1 MKTVGFIS
9 LGCPKNQIDGEC
21 LLAQLDAAGYTVADP
36 YDGVDVVIINTCGF
50 IEDAKKEAIENIL
63 DMVQLK
69 EDGTI
74 GKIVVTGCLAERYQD
89 EIRKEIP
96 EVDAVIGI
104 GANKDIAAVCDRVL
118 EDEIVTEFPPKEE
131 LSLNGERVLTTPEY
145 YAYLKIAEGCS
156 NCCTYCAI
164 PQIRGRFRSREMDD
178 IYEEAVQLAEK
189 GVKELIL
196 VAQDTTLYGKDL
208 YGRLALPELL
218 KKLCAID
225 GIHWIRLL
233 YCYPDEFT
241 DELIEVM
248 AEEEKVLPYVDLPL
262 QHASDKILKRM
273 NRRCT
278 AEQAAELIQKLRER
292 IPGIV
297 IRTTFITGFPGE
309 GEEEFEELAVFVNK
323 TEFDCLGCFAYSAE
337 EDTPAASFEDQLD
350 ERTKNDRKD
359 ILMNDQYNIMLD
371 KHNALIGQT
380 FEVLVES
387 YDEYS
392 DSYVGRTYRDAP
404 EIDSVIKFTAQR
416 DLNEGDF
423 CTVKVFGLDEYD
435 LIGEAEE

>member
-36 YDGVDVVIINTCGF
+36 YDGVDIAIVNTCGF

-69 EDGTI
+69 EDGTV
-74 GKIVVTGCLAERYQD
+74 KKVVVTGCLAQRYQN
-89 EIRKEIP
+89 EILDEIP
-96 EVDAVIGI
+96 EVDAVVGL
-104 GANKDIAAVCDRVL
+104 GANREIVAVCDRVL
-118 EDEIVTEFPPKEE
+118 AEETVAEFPAKEE
-131 LSLNGERVLTTPEY
+131 LPLGGERVLTTPEY
-145 YAYLKIAEGCS
+145 YAYLKIAEGCN

-164 PQIRGRFRSREMDD
+164 PQIRGGYRSREMDD
-178 IYEEAVQLAEK
+178 IVDEAAQLAEK

-196 VAQDTTLYGKDL
+196 VAQDTTLYGQDL

-218 KKLCAID
+218 KKLCAVD

-241 DELIEVM
+241 DELIDVM
-248 AEEEKVLPYVDLPL
+248 ATEEKVLHYVDLPL
-262 QHASDKILKRM
+262 QHANDTILKLM

-278 AEQAAELIQKLRER
+278 AEQAAELIEKLRER
-292 IPGIV
+292 IPDIV
-297 IRTTFITGFPGE
+297 LRTTFITGFPGE
-309 GEEEFEELAVFVNK
+309 GEAEFEDLAVFVNE

-337 EDTPAASFEDQLD
+337 EGTPAAAFEDQVE
-350 ERTKNDRKD
+350 ERVKNDRKD
-359 ILMNDQYNIMLD
+359 IIMNDQYSIMQE
-371 KHNALIGQT
+371 KHEALIGQT
-380 FEVLVES
+380 FEVLVEG

-392 DSYVGRTYRDAP
+392 DSYFGRTYRDAP
-404 EIDSVIKFTAQR
+404 EIDSIIKFTST
-416 DLNEGDF
+416 DEWNEGDF
-423 CTVKVFGLDEYD
+423 CMVKVFGVDEYD
-435 LIGEAEE
+435 LIGEVEA

>member
-36 YDGVDVVIINTCGF
+36 YDGVDVVVVNTCGF
-50 IEDAKKEAIENIL
+50 IEDAKKEAIESIL

-69 EDGTI
+69 EDGTV
-74 GKIVVTGCLAERYQD
+74 GRIVVTGCLAERYQ
-89 EIRKEIP
+89 EEVLTEIP
-96 EVDAVIGI
+96 EVDAVVGI
-104 GANKDIAAVCDRVL
+104 GANRDIVAVCDRVL
-118 EDEIVTEFPPKEE
+118 AGETVTAFPAKNE
-131 LSLNGERVLTTPEY
+131 LPLNGERVLTTPEY
-145 YAYLKIAEGCS
+145 YAYLKIAEGCD
-156 NCCTYCAI
+156 NRCTYCAI
-164 PQIRGRFRSREMDD
+164 PQIRGGFRSREMDD
-178 IYEEAVQLAEK
+178 IADEAAQLAEK

-196 VAQDTTLYGKDL
+196 VAQDTTRYGQDL

-241 DELIEVM
+241 DELIDVM
-248 AEEEKVLPYVDLPL
+248 AAEKKVLHYVDLPL
-262 QHASDKILKRM
+262 QHANDAILRRM
-273 NRRCT
+273 NRRCS

-292 IPGIV
+292 IPDIV

-309 GEEEFEELAVFVNK
+309 GEEEFEDLAVFVNE

-337 EDTPAASFEDQLD
+337 EGTPAASFEDQVD
-350 ERTKNDRKD
+350 ERTKNDRKE
-359 ILMNDQYNIMLD
+359 IIMNDQYSIMQE
-371 KHNALIGQT
+371 KHEQLIGQT
-380 FEVLVES
+380 FEVLVEG

-392 DSYVGRTYRDAP
+392 DSYFGRTYRDAP
-404 EIDSVIKFTAQR
+404 EIDSVIRFTAPF
-416 DLNEGDF
+416 DLNEGEF
-423 CTVKVFGLDEYD
+423 CEVQVFGVDEYD
-435 LIGEAEE
+435 LIGEAQA

>member
-74 GKIVVTGCLAERYQD
+74 GKIVVTGCLAERYQN
-89 EIRKEIP
+89 EICKEIP

-104 GANKDIAAVCDRVL
+104 GANKDIAAVCDRMLAGETVA
-118 EDEIVTEFPPKEE
+118 EFPPKEE
-131 LSLNGERVLTTPEY
+131 LPLNGERVLTTPEY
-145 YAYLKIAEGCS
+145 YAYLKIAEGCN

-208 YGRLALPELL
+208 YGKFALPELL
-218 KKLCAID
+218 QKLCTID
-225 GIHWIRLL
+225 GIHWIRML

-241 DELIEVM
+241 DELIDVM
-248 AEEEKVLPYVDLPL
+248 ASEEKVLHYVDLPL
-262 QHASDKILKRM
+262 QHASNKILKRM

-278 AEQAAELIQKLRER
+278 AEQATELIQKLRER
-292 IPGIV
+292 IPDIV
-297 IRTTFITGFPGE
+297 LRTTFITGFPGE
-309 GEEEFEELAVFVNK
+309 GEEEFEELAVFVNE

-337 EDTPAASFEDQLD
+337 EGTPAAAFEDRLD
-350 ERTKNDRKD
+350 ERTKNDRKE
-359 ILMNDQYNIMLD
+359 IIMNDQYSIVLE
-371 KHNALIGQT
+371 KHEALIGQT

-404 EIDSVIKFTAQR
+404 DIDSVIKFTAHA

-423 CTVKVFGLDEYD
+423 CMVKVFGVDEYD

>member
-36 YDGVDVVIINTCGF
+36 YDGVDVVIVNTCGF

-69 EDGTI
+69 EDGVV
-74 GKIVVTGCLAERYQD
+74 GKVVVTGCLAQRYQEEVLD
-89 EIRKEIP
+89 EIP
-96 EVDAVIGI
+96 EVDAVVGI
-104 GANKDIAAVCDRVL
+104 GANRDIVAVCDRVL
-118 EDEIVTEFPPKEE
+118 ADETVTEFPAQEE
-131 LSLNGERVLTTPEY
+131 LPLSGERVLTTPEY
-145 YAYLKIAEGCS
+145 YAYLKIAEGCN

-164 PQIRGRFRSREMDD
+164 PQIRGAYRSREMDD
-178 IYEEAVQLAEK
+178 IADEAAQLAEK

-208 YGRLALPELL
+208 YGYLALPELL

-225 GIHWIRLL
+225 GIRWIRLL

-241 DELIEVM
+241 DELIDVM
-248 AEEEKVLPYVDLPL
+248 ATEEKVLHYVDLPL
-262 QHASDKILKRM
+262 QHANDEILKRM

-278 AEQAAELIQKLRER
+278 AEQAAELIEKLRER
-292 IPGIV
+292 IPDIV

-309 GEEEFEELAVFVNK
+309 GEEEFEDLAVFVNEI
-323 TEFDCLGCFAYSAE
+323 EFDCLGCFAYSAE
-337 EDTPAASFEDQLD
+337 EGTPAAEFEDQVD
-350 ERTKNDRKD
+350 ERTKNDRKE
-359 ILMNDQYNIMLD
+359 IIMNDQYGIMLE
-371 KHNALIGQT
+371 KHEALIGET
-380 FEVLVES
+380 FEVLVEG

-392 DSYVGRTYRDAP
+392 DSYFGRTYRDAP
-404 EIDSVIKFTAQR
+404 EIDSVIRFTAPF

-423 CTVKVFGLDEYD
+423 CEVRVFGVDEYD
-435 LIGEAEE
+435 LIGEAEV

>member
-36 YDGVDVVIINTCGF
+36 YDGVDVVIVNTCGF
-50 IEDAKKEAIENIL
+50 IEDAKKEAIESIL

-69 EDGTI
+69 EDGVV
-74 GKIVVTGCLAERYQD
+74 GKVVVTGCLAQRYQEEVLD
-89 EIRKEIP
+89 EIP
-96 EVDAVIGI
+96 EVDAVVGI
-104 GANKDIAAVCDRVL
+104 GANRDIVAVCDRVL
-118 EDEIVTEFPPKEE
+118 ADETVTEFPAQEE
-131 LSLNGERVLTTPEY
+131 LPLSGERVLTTPEY
-145 YAYLKIAEGCS
+145 YAYLKIAEGCN

-164 PQIRGRFRSREMDD
+164 PQIRGAYRSREMDD
-178 IYEEAVQLAEK
+178 IADEAAQLAEK

-208 YGRLALPELL
+208 YGYLALPELL

-225 GIHWIRLL
+225 GIRWIRLL

-241 DELIEVM
+241 DELIDVM
-248 AEEEKVLPYVDLPL
+248 ATEEKVLHYVDLPL
-262 QHASDKILKRM
+262 QHANDTILKRM

-278 AEQAAELIQKLRER
+278 AEQAAELIEKLRER
-292 IPGIV
+292 IPDIV

-309 GEEEFEELAVFVNK
+309 GEEEFEDLAVFVNEI
-323 TEFDCLGCFAYSAE
+323 EFDCLGCFAYSAE
-337 EDTPAASFEDQLD
+337 EGTPAAEFEDQVD
-350 ERTKNDRKD
+350 ERTKNDRKE
-359 ILMNDQYNIMLD
+359 IIMNDQYGIMLE
-371 KHNALIGQT
+371 KHEALIGES
-380 FEVLVES
+380 FEVLVEG

-392 DSYVGRTYRDAP
+392 DSYFGRTYRDAP
-404 EIDSVIKFTAQR
+404 EIDSVIRFTAPF

-423 CTVKVFGLDEYD
+423 CAVKVFGVDEYD
-435 LIGEAEE
+435 LIGEAEV

>member
-36 YDGVDVVIINTCGF
+36 YDGVDVVIVNTCGF

-69 EDGTI
+69 EDGVV
-74 GKIVVTGCLAERYQD
+74 GKVVVTGCLAQRYQEEVLD
-89 EIRKEIP
+89 EIP
-96 EVDAVIGI
+96 EVDAVVGI
-104 GANKDIAAVCDRVL
+104 GANRDIVAVCDRVL
-118 EDEIVTEFPPKEE
+118 ADETVTEFPAQEE
-131 LSLNGERVLTTPEY
+131 LPLSGERVLTTPEY
-145 YAYLKIAEGCS
+145 YAYLKIAEGCN

-164 PQIRGRFRSREMDD
+164 PQIRGAYRSREMDD
-178 IYEEAVQLAEK
+178 IADEAAQLAEK

-208 YGRLALPELL
+208 YGYLALPELL

-241 DELIEVM
+241 DELIDVM
-248 AEEEKVLPYVDLPL
+248 ATEEKVLHYVDLPL
-262 QHASDKILKRM
+262 QHANDTILKRM

-278 AEQAAELIQKLRER
+278 AEQTAELIEKLRER
-292 IPGIV
+292 IPDIV

-309 GEEEFEELAVFVNK
+309 GEEEFEDLAVFVNEI
-323 TEFDCLGCFAYSAE
+323 EFDCLGCFAYSAE
-337 EDTPAASFEDQLD
+337 DGTPAAEFVDQVD
-350 ERTKNDRKD
+350 ERTKNDRKE
-359 ILMNDQYNIMLD
+359 IIMNDQYGIMLE
-371 KHNALIGQT
+371 KHEALIGES
-380 FEVLVES
+380 FEVLVEG

-392 DSYVGRTYRDAP
+392 DSYFGRTYRDAP
-404 EIDSVIKFTAQR
+404 EIDSVIRFTAPF

-423 CTVKVFGLDEYD
+423 CEVKVFGVDEYD
-435 LIGEAEE
+435 LIGEAEV

>member
-36 YDGVDVVIINTCGF
+36 YDGVDIAIVNTCGF

-69 EDGTI
+69 EDGTVR
-74 GKIVVTGCLAERYQD
+74 KVVVTGCLAERYQN
-89 EIRKEIP
+89 EILDEIP
-96 EVDAVIGI
+96 EVDAVVGI
-104 GANKDIAAVCDRVL
+104 GANRDIAAICDRVL
-118 EDEIVTEFPPKEE
+118 ADETVTEFPAKEE
-131 LSLNGERVLTTPEY
+131 LPLNGERVLTTPEY
-145 YAYLKIAEGCS
+145 YAYLKIADGCN

-164 PQIRGRFRSREMDD
+164 PQIRGAFRSREMDD
-178 IYEEAVQLAEK
+178 IVDEAAQLAEK

-196 VAQDTTLYGKDL
+196 VAQDTTLYGQDL
-208 YGRLALPELL
+208 YGHLALPELL

-241 DELIEVM
+241 DELIDVM
-248 AEEEKVLPYVDLPL
+248 AAEEKVLHYVDLPL
-262 QHASDKILKRM
+262 QHANDTILKRM

-278 AEQAAELIQKLRER
+278 AEQATALIEKLRER
-292 IPGIV
+292 IPDIV

-309 GEEEFEELAVFVNK
+309 GEEEFEDLAVFVNE

-337 EDTPAASFEDQLD
+337 EGTPAAEFEDQVE
-350 ERTKNDRKD
+350 ERTRNDRKE
-359 ILMNDQYNIMLD
+359 IIMNDQYNIMLE
-371 KHNALIGQT
+371 KHEALIGET
-380 FEVLVES
+380 FDVLVEG

-392 DSYVGRTYRDAP
+392 DSYFGRTYRDAP
-404 EIDSVIKFTAQR
+404 EIDSVIKFTLP
-416 DLNEGDF
+416 DELNEGDF
-423 CTVKVFGLDEYD
+423 CKVKVFSVDEYD
-435 LIGEAEE
+435 LIGEVEA